1 MKRFPNGHHE
11 LLAMQYAAD
20 WIERFV
26 AQVDQSGDCHTWV
39 GTKNNSGYG
48 MFSIGGRGHLAHR
61 LSYLIAG
68 GQPNQQVIMHTCDNP
83 SCVNPAHLVAGTYAT
98 NMADMDAKGR
108 RNVTLKVGKHLKD
121 RGNHPRSKPVMTPA
135 GEFASASLAADH
147 YGISRAAMTQRLNDA
162 SKADFYRLT

>member
-1 MKRFPNGHHE
+1 MTRLPNGYFE
-11 LLAMQYAAD
+11 PYAMQYAAEWMD
-20 WIERFV
+20 KFMQNI
-26 AQVDQSGDCHTWV
+26 DQSGDCHVWT
-39 GTKNNSGYG
+39 GTKTNCGYG
-48 MFSIGGRGHLAHR
+48 VFHFAHRTYLAHR
-61 LSYLIAG
+61 LSFLIFG

-121 RGNHPRSKPVMTPA
+121 RANHPRNKPVMTPA

-147 YGISRAAMTQRLNDA
+147 YGISRTAMCHRLNDA